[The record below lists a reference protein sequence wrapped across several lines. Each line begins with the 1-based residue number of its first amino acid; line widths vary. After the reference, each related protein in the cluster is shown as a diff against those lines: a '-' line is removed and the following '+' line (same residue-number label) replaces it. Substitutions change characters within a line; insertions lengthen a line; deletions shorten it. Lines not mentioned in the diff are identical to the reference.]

1 MSLKTSIRRD
11 SRQQKFNR
19 LSGAMAVNIAK
30 QRKDPDAVRLAKF
43 KKLFFKFKDKI
54 KKKYAMKGRQVA
66 RKSLN

>member
-1 MSLKTSIRRD
+1 
-11 SRQQKFNR
+11 
-19 LSGAMAVNIAK
+19 MAVNIAK

>member
-19 LSGAMAVNIAK
+19 LSGAMAVKIAK
-30 QRKDPDAVRLAKF
+30 DRKDPDVIRLAKF
-43 KKLFFKFKDKI
+43 KKLFFNFKDKI